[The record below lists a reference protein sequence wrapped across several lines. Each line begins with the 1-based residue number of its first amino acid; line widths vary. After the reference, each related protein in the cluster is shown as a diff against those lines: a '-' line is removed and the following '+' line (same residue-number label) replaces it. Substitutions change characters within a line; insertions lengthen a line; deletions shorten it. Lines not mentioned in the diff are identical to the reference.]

1 MKYLFFLPCAVLL
14 FFSCTNSR
22 KEPAGRTG
30 EKDTKVSLRTDT
42 LNVVKLTD
50 TLVIYESVC
59 RGCAYE
65 QSTHF
70 DISDSMNIIKMI
82 DVVTTDNNPPDM
94 SGGNVSKDLILVP
107 LNTGTTIIK
116 MYKFWQGRTV
126 SAADS
131 SHFTRY
137 TIEVRN

>member
-1 MKYLFFLPCAVLL
+1 MKYLFLL
-14 FFSCTNSR
+14 IIAAIFFFSCTNSK
-22 KEPAGRTG
+22 KEKEGAD
-30 EKDTKVSLRTDT
+30 KIDTKVSLHSDT

-50 TLVIYESVC
+50 TLVIYESTC

-82 DVVTTDNNPPDM
+82 DVITTDNNPPGM

-107 LNTGTTIIK
+107 LKTGTTTIK
-116 MYKFWQGRTV
+116 MYKFWQDRTV

-131 SHFTRY
+131 SNFTRY